1 MQSMRQLMNNMV
13 RDPRYQETYKQTIQ
27 AILDHEA
34 VQQFI
39 DEHETELSQQII
51 ENSLSKLNEFVR
63 ELKAIEKGEQGQ
75 NPGFVPRLFINTSY
89 IDITYVPTNEFIE
102 QEARRKKQALLDNRM
117 MSADVRQAKLQD
129 FTMESY
135 ERQQLMEAI
144 VEFVQKYRT
153 NPLATQ
159 GLYISGPFGVGKTF
173 LLGALANELVNYGV
187 AVTMLH
193 YPTFTG
199 EIKNTISTNMTQ
211 PALNRVKRVPI
222 LILDDC
228 GAETNSAW
236 LRDEVL
242 GVILEHR
249 MKESLPT
256 FFTSN
261 LTMDQFESHLANT
274 RDEVD
279 GVKARRLMERVRYL
293 AIEKHLGGDNRRH
306 LSR

>member
-1 MQSMRQLMNNMV
+1 MQSIREVMKNLH
-13 RDPRYQETYKQTIQ
+13 RDPRYQESYQQTIKD
-27 AILDHEA
+27 ILHHES
-34 VQQFI
+34 VQNFI
-39 DEHETELSQQII
+39 NEHETQLSQQMI

-63 ELKAIEKGEQGQ
+63 ELRALEKGEQGQ

-89 IDITYVPTNEFIE
+89 IDITYVPTNEYLD

-129 FTMESY
+129 FTLESA
-135 ERQQLMEAI
+135 ERQQLMEAV
-144 VEFVQKYRT
+144 VEFAQKYRE
-153 NPLATQ
+153 NPFATQ

-173 LLGALANELVNYGV
+173 LLGALANELVNHRI

-193 YPTFTG
+193 YPTFTAD
-199 EIKNTISTNMTQ
+199 IKNTIANNMTQ
-211 PALNRVKRVPI
+211 PALNRVKRVSI
-222 LILDDC
+222 LMIDDI

-242 GVILEHR
+242 GVILEYR

-261 LTMDQFESHLANT
+261 LTMSQLENHLANT

-293 AIEKHLGGDNRRH
+293 SLIHI
-306 LSR
+306 